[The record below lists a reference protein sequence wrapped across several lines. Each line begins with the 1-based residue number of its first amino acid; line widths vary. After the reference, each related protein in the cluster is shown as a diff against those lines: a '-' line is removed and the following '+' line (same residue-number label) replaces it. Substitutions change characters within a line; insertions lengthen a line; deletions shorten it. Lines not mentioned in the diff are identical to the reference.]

1 MRDFFG
7 KRGKS
12 WHVSCV
18 IEKEEDSYSVQC
30 FSHLFEECK
39 QDWFAVASIV
49 ENLLEILKRE
59 KPFISEAFLRSDNGA
74 CYHNAAL
81 LLALPAIGSR
91 TGIRIRRYDFS
102 EPQAGK
108 DICDR
113 KIAPMKAHIRRYVNE
128 KHDVATAAKMKEA
141 LESHGGVRGSRV
153 AIAAVNLANE
163 TGGTNKIKGISKLNN
178 FEFTEEGIRSWSS
191 AYQIGPGKLVSCEGM
206 KSLD

>member
-7 KRGKS
+7 KRGKR

-59 KPFISEAFLRSDNGA
+59 KPFISEVFLRSDNGA
-74 CYHNAAL
+74 CHHNAAL
-81 LLALPAIGSR
+81 LLALPATGSR

-113 KIAPMKAHIRRYVNE
+113 KIAPMKAHIRRYGNE

-141 LESHGGVRGSRV
+141 LGSHGGVRGSRV
-153 AIAAVNLANE
+153 AVAAVNLANE
-163 TGGTNKIKGISKLNN
+163 TGGTNKIKGISKLNKQSLQKR
-178 FEFTEEGIRSWSS
+178 EFAVGVLHT
-191 AYQIGPGKLVSCEGM
+191 KLVPENWCRVKE
-206 KSLD
+206 